1 MINISIINIVLI
13 KTLKDITINKRL
25 LKIHTFMNIKL
36 IFFLC
41 PINDIIYLYLNNT
54 ERIMKSFLI
63 VTSLCLLVLL
73 GVGLTLSLWQIPIPI
88 SEKTLIIPNE
98 TFNE

>member
-1 MINISIINIVLI
+1 
-13 KTLKDITINKRL
+13 
-25 LKIHTFMNIKL
+25 
-36 IFFLC
+36 
-41 PINDIIYLYLNNT
+41 
-54 ERIMKSFLI
+54 MKSFLI

-73 GVGLTLSLWQIPIPI
+73 GVGLTLSFWQIPIPT

>member
-1 MINISIINIVLI
+1 
-13 KTLKDITINKRL
+13 
-25 LKIHTFMNIKL
+25 
-36 IFFLC
+36 
-41 PINDIIYLYLNNT
+41 
-54 ERIMKSFLI
+54 MKSFLI

-73 GVGLTLSLWQIPIPI
+73 GVGLTLTFWQIPIPI